1 VTAEIRQRAQDGF
14 RYHVHRLLLRLLLR
28 TNMQSS
34 KSKSRALRPCL
45 HLQCRHRIIL
55 SSPRL
60 SLTRTGILAP
70 PHRFGLSHRPRILC
84 HSTSA
89 SLNPIIRTLVMQVSP
104 RIHRKQHQSKASRSQ
119 QMSGRLLPIRRP
131 PLVILAG
138 KPLIMARQLSRQL
151 NPSTSASLR
160 LSHRLSNLTPRS
172 SFLSTLHHDEDLPLT
187 N

>member
-1 VTAEIRQRAQDGF
+1 MQDGF
-14 RYHVHRLLLRLLLR
+14 RYRVHCLLRLLLR
-28 TNMQSS
+28 TNAPSS

-45 HLQCRHRIIL
+45 HLQCRRRIIL

-70 PHRFGLSHRPRILC
+70 PHRPGLYRRPRILC
-84 HSTSA
+84 HSTSV
-89 SLNPIIRTLVMQVSP
+89 SLSPITRTPVMQASP
-104 RIHRKQHQSKASRSQ
+104 RIHRKQRRSRASQWQ
-119 QMSGRLLPIRRP
+119 QMSGRLLPIHRP

-138 KPLIMARQLSRQL
+138 KQLTMARQLSRQL
-151 NPSTSASLR
+151 NQSTSASPR
-160 LSHRLSNLTPRS
+160 LSHRLNNLTPRS